1 MCSLQLPILLKFT
14 SGPNAYNKEGRT
26 PMLCAIANHY
36 SIKELIEGSAD
47 INFPS
52 RKKEDDS
59 STSLLLAARVKLTL
73 RLLQNL
79 QNGRDEAFSKLNIDN
94 RKLLWHGTKLE
105 NVIGILSQE
114 LRVAPINAQLYP
126 NMNVITKYSYPG
138 IFPKKISAYYP
149 SAASMKDTRNDIN
162 IVKLLLNK
170 NHETEYIAYLE
181 KVKKKEIKHKK
192 KTELLSIESIVRKQ
206 NPQLPANVIF
216 ADELTEEEKHFKMKS
231 NLDFN
236 ITDKNQKTV
245 LHHLLSHFEFGSF
258 DNLRMLQFL
267 MCNGLK
273 FEYEDYFPYLEN
285 GAVKIKKFLETIFE
299 VDSSITKLPILLK
312 FTSGPNAY
320 NKEGRT
326 PMLCAIANHYSI
338 KELIEGS
345 ADINFPS
352 RKKEDDSS
360 TSLLLA
366 ARVKLTL
373 RLLQNLQNGRDEAFS
388 KLNIDNRKLLWH
400 GTKLENVIG
409 ILSQELRVA
418 PINAQLYPNMNVIT
432 KYSYPGIFP
441 KKISAYYPSAASM
454 KDTRNDIN
462 IVKLLLNKNHETEY
476 IAYLEK
482 VKKKEIKHKKKTE
495 LLSIESIVRKQNP
508 QLPANV
514 IFADELTEEE
524 KHFKMK
530 SNLDFNITDKN
541 QKTVLHHLLSHFE
554 FGSFDNLRMLQF
566 LMCNGLK
573 FEYEDYFPYL
583 ENGAVK
589 IKKFL
594 ETIFEVDSSITKLPI
609 LLKFTSGPNAY
620 NKEGRTPMLCAI
632 ANHYSIKELIEGSA
646 DINFP
651 SRKKEDDSSTSLL
664 LAARVKLTL
673 RLLQNLQNGRDE
685 AFSKLNIDNRKLLW
699 HGTKLENVIG
709 ILSQELR
716 ILLEDLNCDP
726 NAVEKCED
734 STSLDTWNNSLHIL
748 ASRGIF
754 YALCRETSSF
764 QPCSPILQGDLG
776 IEGGAD
782 INLPSRKKEDD
793 SSTSLL
799 LAARVK
805 HTLRL
810 LQNLQNGRDE
820 AFSKLNIDNRK
831 LLWYG
836 TKLENV
842 IGILS
847 QELRILLEDLNCDP
861 NAVEKSEDSTSLDTW
876 NNSLHILASRG
887 IFYALPILLKFKS
900 DPNAYNKEGRTPML
914 CAIAN
919 HYSIKELIEGGADI
933 NLPSRK
939 KEDDSSTS
947 LLLTARVK
955 HTLRLLQNL
964 QNGRNKAFS
973 KLNIDNRKLLWHGTK
988 LENVIGIL
996 SQELRVAPINAQ
1008 L

>member
-114 LRVAPINAQLYP
+114 LRVAPINAQLP
-126 NMNVITKYSYPG
+126 SSKTGPVI
-138 IFPKKISAYYP
+138 
-149 SAASMKDTRNDIN
+149 
-162 IVKLLLNK
+162 
-170 NHETEYIAYLE
+170 
-181 KVKKKEIKHKK
+181 
-192 KTELLSIESIVRKQ
+192 LLS
-206 NPQLPANVIF
+206 
-216 ADELTEEEKHFKMKS
+216 
-231 NLDFN
+231 
-236 ITDKNQKTV
+236 
-245 LHHLLSHFEFGSF
+245 LLFSKV
-258 DNLRMLQFL
+258 Q
-267 MCNGLK
+267 
-273 FEYEDYFPYLEN
+273 
-285 GAVKIKKFLETIFE
+285 KFLS
-299 VDSSITKLPILLK
+299 VSDVM
-312 FTSGPNAY
+312 GQ
-320 NKEGRT
+320 
-326 PMLCAIANHYSI
+326 
-338 KELIEGS
+338 
-345 ADINFPS
+345 
-352 RKKEDDSS
+352 
-360 TSLLLA
+360 
-366 ARVKLTL
+366 V
-373 RLLQNLQNGRDEAFS
+373 
-388 KLNIDNRKLLWH
+388 
-400 GTKLENVIG
+400 
-409 ILSQELRVA
+409 SQ
-418 PINAQLYPNMNVIT
+418 
-432 KYSYPGIFP
+432 
-441 KKISAYYPSAASM
+441 
-454 KDTRNDIN
+454 
-462 IVKLLLNKNHETEY
+462 
-476 IAYLEK
+476 
-482 VKKKEIKHKKKTE
+482 
-495 LLSIESIVRKQNP
+495 
-508 QLPANV
+508 
-514 IFADELTEEE
+514 
-524 KHFKMK
+524 
-530 SNLDFNITDKN
+530 
-541 QKTVLHHLLSHFE
+541 
-554 FGSFDNLRMLQF
+554 
-566 LMCNGLK
+566 
-573 FEYEDYFPYL
+573 PY
-583 ENGAVK
+583 
-589 IKKFL
+589 
-594 ETIFEVDSSITKLPI
+594 
-609 LLKFTSGPNAY
+609 
-620 NKEGRTPMLCAI
+620 
-632 ANHYSIKELIEGSA
+632 
-646 DINFP
+646 
-651 SRKKEDDSSTSLL
+651 
-664 LAARVKLTL
+664 
-673 RLLQNLQNGRDE
+673 
-685 AFSKLNIDNRKLLW
+685 
-699 HGTKLENVIG
+699 
-709 ILSQELR
+709 